1 MPKVHINLYEDWL
14 LTVRDMF
21 RSLGKPL
28 SEYMSDDDVALKYF
42 LQHAPYEQARLQR
55 DTNRERF
62 RMIQE
67 TITTHLHSM
76 IIPDIRKRTG
86 YLGDSF
92 AFHWVYA
99 EGEHIIE
106 KFSEYRI
113 PLP

>member
-1 MPKVHINLYEDWL
+1 MPHIHMNLYEDWL
-14 LTVRDMF
+14 LTVRDIY
-21 RSLGKPL
+21 RGSGRPLPDSL
-28 SEYMSDDDVALKYF
+28 SDDDVALRYF
-42 LQHAPYEQARLQR
+42 MQHAPYEQARLQR
-55 DTNRERF
+55 DANKERF

-67 TITTHLHSM
+67 TISKHLESM

-86 YLGDSF
+86 YTGDSF

-106 KFSEYRI
+106 KYSEYRI